1 MSTIVKFAGKSYV
14 GSKAGVPTQEAVNLT
29 ALDAMSMAGLVEL
42 YNLVSSN
49 LGRGW
54 VKRFAD
60 TKAAIRRTWAIL
72 QEYDAQ
78 PDDDFQMSEE
88 ELAKQT
94 GRPKAEAPVLAEVGN
109 GSAVVQDTSQP
120 NAFKV
125 QLSDADKA
133 QIAAEGAARK
143 PAELP
148 KSEQLLQAAAAA
160 RTAPSGRG
168 NVWRRVKREEP
179 SKIAYKPR
187 PGTLQGQMY
196 DGLTRDGGISMEDF
210 CDLVEKSGS
219 KDKMM
224 YTPSGVWGGLR
235 YLFVTLRGYGL
246 DFDGKMLKLLVPADE
261 RAPQPLKGGNK

>member
-1 MSTIVKFAGKSYV
+1 MSTIVKFAGKSYHE
-14 GSKAGVPTQEAVNLT
+14 SAAGVVAKGPGFVNVTDLT
-29 ALDAMSMAGLVEL
+29 GPQLIEL

-49 LGRGW
+49 LGRGR

-60 TKAAIRRTWAIL
+60 TKSAIRRTWTIL
-72 QEYDAQ
+72 QEYAAQ
-78 PDDDFQMSEE
+78 PEDDQHDDLQDDSEMVSYE
-88 ELAKQT
+88 
-94 GRPKAEAPVLAEVGN
+94 N
-109 GSAVVQDTSQP
+109 
-120 NAFKV
+120 KV
-125 QLSDADKA
+125 QLSETDKA
-133 QIAAEGAARK
+133 QVADEAAARK

-160 RTAPSGRG
+160 RAAPSGRG
-168 NVWRRVKREEP
+168 NVWRRKKREEP

-196 DGLTRDGGISMEDF
+196 DGLTREGGISMEDF

-246 DFDGKMLKLLVPADE
+246 DFDGNMLKLLVPGDE
-261 RAPQPLKGGNK
+261 RTPQPLKGGNK

>member
-1 MSTIVKFAGKSYV
+1 MTTKTIKF
-14 GSKAGVPTQEAVNLT
+14 GSSVYSEDLVPASGGVQPKPLSGMNGGQL
-29 ALDAMSMAGLVEL
+29 LEL

-49 LGRGW
+49 LGRGR
-54 VKRFAD
+54 VKRFSD
-60 TKAAIRRTWAIL
+60 NKAAIRRTWAIL

-88 ELAKQT
+88 ELSKQT
-94 GRPKAEAPVLAEVGN
+94 GRPKAEAPVVAEVGN
-109 GSAVVQDTSQP
+109 DSAVVQDTSQP
-120 NAFKV
+120 NSFKV

-143 PAELP
+143 SAELP

-196 DGLTRDGGISMEDF
+196 EGLTRDGGISMEDF